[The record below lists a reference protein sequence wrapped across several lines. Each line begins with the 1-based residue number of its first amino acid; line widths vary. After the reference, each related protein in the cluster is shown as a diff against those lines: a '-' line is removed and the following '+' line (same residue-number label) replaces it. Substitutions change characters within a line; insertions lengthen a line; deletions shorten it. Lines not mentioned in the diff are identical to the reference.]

1 MELQINDMTC
11 GGCAASVTRAVR
23 NVDAAAVLD
32 IDIATHSVKIN
43 SGVEPRLLLEAIEAA
58 GFHPVVQAQS

>member
-23 NVDAAAVLD
+23 QVDAAATLD
-32 IDIATHSVKIN
+32 IDVATHSVKIS

-58 GFHPVVQAQS
+58 DFHPVEQRQP